1 MLMALLKVTKPSFL
15 VYQTKTT
22 CHTPLVNHLPSTL
35 PFSTLI
41 VSQYYNES
49 NFVCENE
56 SLYIISLAAALVQ
69 IDVPSDSVGESDGS
83 VQVNFTLTFTA
94 GSEIDLIVPFTSTG
108 STGKY
113 MACTSCDDQKYTR
126 IIYYGW

>member
-1 MLMALLKVTKPSFL
+1 M
-15 VYQTKTT
+15 
-22 CHTPLVNHLPSTL
+22 
-35 PFSTLI
+35 
-41 VSQYYNES
+41 
-49 NFVCENE
+49 
-56 SLYIISLAAALVQ
+56 YIILLAAALAQ

-113 MACTSCDDQKYTR
+113 
-126 IIYYGW
+126 IYDMH